1 MSTVQKRNMFSA
13 RQEFTAPA
21 RNPAV
26 EEKVYSLFQPDILI
40 PGQFLATIKS
50 KTHRDPEQRLMLA
63 VLEDAVWCFQNG
75 LRAKDKKKQ
84 DLSREAEEWLMEED
98 SRWLFSFNEICDLLG
113 LEAKYIRKRLVSWK
127 QESLSARGKRTAQGP
142 SRPHRKPGGRLRS
155 EHLRAV
161 AGFNEMFSN

>member
-1 MSTVQKRNMFSA
+1 MSSVQKRNMFSA
-13 RQEFTAPA
+13 QQEFTPAA

-26 EEKVYSLFQPDILI
+26 EEKVFSLFQPDILI
-40 PGQFLATIKS
+40 PGQFLATTKS

-98 SRWLFSFNEICDLLG
+98 SQWLFSFNEICDLLG
-113 LEAKYIRKRLVSWK
+113 LEAKYIRKRLVLWK
-127 QESLSARGKRTAQGP
+127 VESLSARGKHAQRTAHPQ
-142 SRPHRKPGGRLRS
+142 RKTNARTKSQRY
-155 EHLRAV
+155 LRAV
-161 AGFNEMFSN
+161 AGF